1 MESSLRSL
9 RSTYCPDRDSSIDP
23 SRVMLGNTVISPT
36 QEHQTN
42 FSLQARASLI
52 FPYMHIHPYSHHPH
66 LLVFVASFS
75 ETAPKRA
82 LRHISSSGLP
92 PAAARSIR
100 NIAELRRSSQ
110 YSPSCPSVTIRFMSC
125 ACAARLVPPASVFA
139 RPRGG
144 DRPAVSARTLA
155 SETPSVRGQ
164 VARCA
169 KGFMAV
175 TR

>member
-1 MESSLRSL
+1 MDSSLRSL
-9 RSTYCPDRDSSIDP
+9 RSTFCPGRDSSIDP

-52 FPYMHIHPYSHHPH
+52 FPYLHIHTI
-66 LLVFVASFS
+66 L
-75 ETAPKRA
+75 APPSSSRLRRA
-82 LRHISSSGLP
+82 LLRNRTQASPAAHLELGT
-92 PAAARSIR
+92 AAARSIR

-125 ACAARLVPPASVFA
+125 ACAARLVPPAFVFA